1 MKSSRLQEQGFV
13 NLHRK
18 FLFSLMSLG
27 LAAYLF
33 YAPDLWRLSNVAMVS
48 LQIAG
53 TLMVFI
59 GILGRVLATL
69 SIGGLKDRTIMKTEL
84 YSVCRNPL
92 YFSSFLMASG
102 VGALSGRLDFLLL
115 ISICFLAIFYP
126 MMLNEAKYLKNKFA
140 DFADYEDRVPLFFP
154 NFSLWEERKNFEIN
168 FKRVKRT
175 LLDASLV
182 LPIIPIMILART
194 WMTSR

>member
-1 MKSSRLQEQGFV
+1 MKSPRLQEQGFV

-18 FLFSLMSLG
+18 FLFILMSLG

-33 YAPDLWRLSNVAMVS
+33 YAPDPWKLSNVAMIS

-69 SIGGLKDRTIMKTEL
+69 SIGGLKDRTIMTTEL

-92 YFSSFLMASG
+92 YFASFLMASG

-115 ISICFLAIFYP
+115 TSLCFLAIFYP
-126 MMLNEAKYLKNKFA
+126 MMLNEAKYLRNKFA

-182 LPIIPIMILART
+182 LPIIPIMILVRT
-194 WMTSR
+194 WITSR